1 MSDWI
6 IRILVAIG
14 VFVSVNTANATAVD
28 RGEMNTVCSHHGGVS
43 VRTSSGA
50 VGCSWCGTK
59 HCIYYECDTSGCSRF
74 TAIAK
79 QPPKGVGRG
88 GVATPIAKPVQSE
101 PPSGGK
107 AGPSR
112 PIDTR
117 PIGSRGGGGGG
128 KLK

>member
-1 MSDWI
+1 MNNWI
-6 IRILVAIG
+6 IRIMVAVG
-14 VFVSVNTANATAVD
+14 VFVSVNAANATAVD

-43 VRTSSGA
+43 VRTSTGQI
-50 VGCSWCGTK
+50 GCSWCGTK
-59 HCIYYECDTSGCSRF
+59 HCIYYECDTTGCSRV

-88 GVATPIAKPVQSE
+88 GIATPISKPAQTP
-101 PPSGGK
+101 PPSGEK

-112 PIDTR
+112 PVDTR
-117 PIGSRGGGGGG
+117 PIGLSPGGSGG